1 MTDKRPTLTLNHE
14 TKAANP
20 AHIARPLNAKPM
32 RSAPNHNK
40 HAWADAALR
49 EALASAAGEPSPA

>member
-1 MTDKRPTLTLNHE
+1 MTEKRPTLTLNHE
-14 TKAANP
+14 NKAANP
-20 AHIARPLNAKPM
+20 ARLARPVNAKPT

-49 EALASAAGEPSPA
+49 EALAAVETNPA